1 MSDMENPD
9 EGKFI
14 LKKKTSFKDMAAGTA
29 GELPESDLCFQDGE
43 YVYQYKFEKPED
55 SREYEITPGS
65 FVLTKTSM
73 GLQLAKLQFKK
84 RALLETSSNTAAIM
98 GEAKKFFSRLE
109 VYERLQRPKKRG
121 VLLYSAPGMGKTSA
135 IEKVCEDLMAEDKGT
150 VVIVWP
156 TSEIEADDI
165 VKLLS
170 TNSRYKDCTRMVL
183 IIEDIGGG
191 EREAHQSRSG
201 VDSGLLNLLDGVGVV
216 FQLPTFIIATTNHP
230 ENLLASLADRPGR
243 FDLMLKLQPPSH
255 DEKKALMKFI
265 CKRDLTQEEQDA
277 LGVKGSEGFSVAHL
291 EEIAVRAELDDKTH
305 AQVIKEMIDHTN
317 LFKRDFEERDKSSG
331 FGIGGRFD
339 D

>member
-1 MSDMENPD
+1 MAAD

-14 LKKKTSFKDMAAGTA
+14 LKKKTSFKDMAAGLEQ
-29 GELPESDLCFQDGE
+29 ELPESDLCFQDGE
-43 YVYQYKFEKPED
+43 NVFQYKFEKPED
-55 SREYEITPGS
+55 AREYEIKPGS
-65 FVLTKTSM
+65 FVFTKTAS
-73 GLQLAKLQFKK
+73 GLQLVKLEFKK
-84 RALLETSSNTAAIM
+84 RALLETSSNTAKIM
-98 GEAKKFFSRLE
+98 AEAKKFFTRLHVYIKLSRP
-109 VYERLQRPKKRG
+109 QKRG

-135 IEKVCEDLMAEDKGT
+135 IEKVCSDLITEDAGT
-150 VVIVWP
+150 VIVVWP

-170 TNSRYKDCTRMVL
+170 TNSRYAADCSRMVL

-191 EREAHQSRSG
+191 ERESHRSNTA

-255 DEKKALMKFI
+255 LEKIALMEFI
-265 CKRDLTQEEQDA
+265 CKRSLSVDENNA
-277 LGVKGSEGFSVAHL
+277 LATKGSEEFSVAHL
-291 EEIAVRAELDDKTH
+291 EEIAVRAELDDKSH
-305 AQVIKEMIDHTN
+305 AQVIQEMIDHTK
-317 LFKRDFEERDKSSG
+317 LFKRDFEERSKRMG
-331 FGIGGRFD
+331 MGIGD